1 VLKAIDE
8 FGRTKKYLMNIG
20 EDKGRIVTDLIHEVK
35 PEIMLELGGYCGYS
49 TILFA
54 DAQRAAGGKRY
65 YSLERSPKFAKVI
78 ETLVE
83 IAGLSDFVGMV
94 VGPSNEGIRILH
106 VAGKVKKID
115 MMFLDHYKPAYTTDL
130 KLCESLGLIQKS
142 TILAADNVIKP
153 GNPPYLEY
161 VRSSVEEKRKRL
173 LEQGSKDTENFPGRA
188 AKQYGDVE
196 ELSMEW
202 KGNPEIVYESRLVN
216 SFEPTGVPVS
226 FLASQDLNYAD
237 FELRMGLKSR
247 DVLKCRLEKNL
258 RLLQYGRELN
268 QLDLHTTKTLETSTW
283 HFNGTTVIARSY
295 GLVLDSQAR
304 LLIVPFSTI
313 VMTSTMPRAFESS
326 LYLTKNSDTLMPRK
340 LWAMENLRILIA
352 SEGYFRFV

>member
-1 VLKAIDE
+1 VRGSPSAVLQAIDE
-8 FGRTKKYLMNIG
+8 FGRTKKYLMNVG
-20 EDKGRIVTDLIHEVK
+20 EDKGRIVTDLIHEAE
-35 PEIMLELGGYCGYS
+35 PEVMLELGGYCGYS

-83 IAGLSDFVGMV
+83 IAGLSDFVEMV

-106 VAGKVKKID
+106 IAGKVKKID

-130 KLCESLGLIQKS
+130 KLCESLGLIQRG

-173 LEQGSKDTENFPGRA
+173 LEQGKKDTESFSDRA

-196 ELSMEW
+196 ELSLVI

-226 FLASQDLNYAD
+226 FCVYPS
-237 FELRMGLKSR
+237 
-247 DVLKCRLEKNL
+247 
-258 RLLQYGRELN
+258 
-268 QLDLHTTKTLETSTW
+268 
-283 HFNGTTVIARSY
+283 
-295 GLVLDSQAR
+295 
-304 LLIVPFSTI
+304 
-313 VMTSTMPRAFESS
+313 
-326 LYLTKNSDTLMPRK
+326 
-340 LWAMENLRILIA
+340 
-352 SEGYFRFV
+352 